1 MPYRFV
7 RCRYTANGYI
17 KNFMQI
23 ESNKGVFM
31 RKKIDFCV
39 NNSIK
44 FKNKDHLSIQI
55 LINRYCFIIVIF
67 LTLQA
72 N

>member
-55 LINRYCFIIVIF
+55 LINR
-67 LTLQA
+67 
-72 N
+72 

>member
-1 MPYRFV
+1 M
-7 RCRYTANGYI
+7 

-23 ESNKGVFM
+23 ESDKGVFM

>member
-1 MPYRFV
+1 M
-7 RCRYTANGYI
+7 

-31 RKKIDFCV
+31 RKKIDICV

-44 FKNKDHLSIQI
+44 FKNKDYLSIQI

>member
-44 FKNKDHLSIQI
+44 FKIKDAWAI
-55 LINRYCFIIVIF
+55 
-67 LTLQA
+67 
-72 N
+72 

>member
-1 MPYRFV
+1 
-7 RCRYTANGYI
+7 
-17 KNFMQI
+17 MQI

-44 FKNKDHLSIQI
+44 FKNKGHLSTQI